1 MAKKNKVIEVQG
13 SVITV
18 LTGKEQDYISLTD
31 MIRNIKNGPAL
42 IEKWLRNKNTI
53 EFQGIWGEIYNPDFN
68 YPEFEGIRNQV
79 ELNSFVLSEKL
90 ITKQAAAQF
99 VQIPLGQNVT
109 KNLPDEFRSSLP
121 SIKEI
126 EAKLSGAEES
136 Q

>member
-13 SVITV
+13 TVITV

-31 MIRNIKNGPAL
+31 MIRNIENGPEL

-68 YPEFEGIRNQV
+68 SPEFEGIRNQV
-79 ELNSFVLSEKL
+79 GLNSFVLSEKL
-90 ITKQAAAQF
+90 ITKQAAAQL
-99 VQIPLGQNVT
+99 VQIPWGQNIT

-121 SIKEI
+121 SIEEI
-126 EAKLSGAEES
+126 EAELSGAEES